1 MAEMENKGT
10 AKSQG
15 KLASWFNGLK
25 GEFGKIIW
33 PTKDSLVKQTT
44 AVVIV
49 SVILGL
55 IIALLDSII
64 QYGVNFL
71 VNL

>member
-1 MAEMENKGT
+1 MAENEQR
-10 AKSQG
+10 AKAQRQG
-15 KLASWFNGLK
+15 KLASWFDGLK

-33 PTKDSLVKQTT
+33 PTKESLVKQTT

-49 SVILGL
+49 SIVLGL
-55 IIALLDSII
+55 IIALMDSII